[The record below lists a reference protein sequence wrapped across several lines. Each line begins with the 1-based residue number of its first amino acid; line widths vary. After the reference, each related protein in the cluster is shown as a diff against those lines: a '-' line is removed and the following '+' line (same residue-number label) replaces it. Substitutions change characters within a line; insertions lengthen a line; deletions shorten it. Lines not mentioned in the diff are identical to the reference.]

1 MNQMF
6 DFEEQY
12 KKAESAIKAGYN
24 FWVDVIAD
32 ALKMYK
38 AK

>member
-1 MNQMF
+1 MF
-6 DFEEQY
+6 EFEEQY
-12 KKAESAIKAGYN
+12 KKVESAIKAGYN
-24 FWVDVIAD
+24 FWVDVLTD